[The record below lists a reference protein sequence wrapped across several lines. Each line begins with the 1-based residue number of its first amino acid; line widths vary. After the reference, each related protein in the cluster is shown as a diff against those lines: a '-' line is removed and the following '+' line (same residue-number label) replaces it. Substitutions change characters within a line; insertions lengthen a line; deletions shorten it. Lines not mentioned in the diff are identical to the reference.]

1 MAHPLPQSTSPADS
15 PVTDFSQ
22 CHAGIVAQLDAL
34 DSLPGL
40 LLPAQRARQT
50 ASATLSF
57 FDDVIL
63 DHHAQEERELFP
75 AVLASA
81 ATGEERTEV
90 AAIIRRL
97 TTEHRGIESRWSAL
111 KAALRKIAK
120 GQDAEI
126 DETALHELVSVYRAH
141 AAFEEQAFLPLSEVI
156 LGRNPNHMAALGVAL
171 HMRQVKPV
179 AGYI

>member
-1 MAHPLPQSTSPADS
+1 MARSPMTASAPNS

-22 CHAGIVAQLDAL
+22 CHVGIVAQLDAL

-63 DHHAQEERELFP
+63 DHLAQEERELFP

-81 ATGEERTEV
+81 AAGRERSQVTE
-90 AAIIRRL
+90 IIRRL

-111 KAALRKIAK
+111 KAPLRKIAK
-120 GQDAEI
+120 GQDAAI
-126 DETALHELVSVYRAH
+126 DESALHELVSVYRAH
-141 AAFEEQAFLPLSEVI
+141 AAFEEQAFLPLSEAI
-156 LGRNPNHMAALGVAL
+156 LGRNPDHMAALGVAL